1 MSHIIIVFFVLFSNL
16 ILQGNREDACYVY
29 EQAIAIEKGKEDS
42 QTLPF
47 LFAQYSRFLHLVRGV
62 CISFTSCK
70 TIKKKDPFPLP
81 HTAFRTSRPL
91 G

>member
-1 MSHIIIVFFVLFSNL
+1 MEHRLVRWLKVAFEDSLWSFMSHIIIVFFVLFLNL

-62 CISFTSCK
+62 CISFTSC
-70 TIKKKDPFPLP
+70 
-81 HTAFRTSRPL
+81 
-91 G
+91 